1 MRRLWGPYPIRGPYP
16 WAFAVAVALLFGAC
30 ASPGPTAGSP
40 TAPGSAVVVAPA
52 TQFDAARAKAHV
64 DYLADAARGGRYSGS
79 AGYRD
84 AATYVADR
92 FREIGLEP
100 LGDNGTFFQHFTM
113 PIVDLTEMSTL
124 TGPGGRTYR
133 PRVDFTESVGGRSGS
148 GKVEAAIAAVGGGA
162 RGGGLNDFTGAN
174 VRGKIALVT
183 GPPAQNGGSSV
194 ENAYQL
200 GAIGILLV
208 GGATLRYSYIP
219 RLQTETVPTL
229 VISQEVADELLAP
242 AGRTVSTAQDLVRA
256 HRADPNAPASGFDVP
271 TTVRMTVSLTPVHDV
286 DAMNVVGLL
295 RSPDPNNTQRAVL
308 VGGHLDGVG
317 TDPDG
322 SVFQAANDNASG
334 PAVTIEVARALAL
347 SRASLSHSIVFVAF
361 AGEEEGYYGSEA
373 YVAQMAVAPGRVES
387 LVAVLNLD
395 VVGCCSDTLL
405 VSNEAPD
412 LQRRVRDTAT
422 RLGISSQATGS
433 GGSDQQS
440 FARRRVPAVFIG
452 VADFILHVY
461 ADTPA
466 VVQESRLKKAGDVV
480 TAVAKDIAT
489 AP

>member
-1 MRRLWGPYPIRGPYP
+1 VRRLR
-16 WAFAVAVALLFGAC
+16 AFAVTVALALGAC
-30 ASPGPTAGSP
+30 FPPAPAAVSP
-40 TAPGSAVVVAPA
+40 TPSASVAVVAPA
-52 TQFDAARAKAHV
+52 TAFDATKAKAHV

-124 TGPGGRTYR
+124 TGPGGKTYR

-148 GKVEAAIAAVGGGA
+148 GKVEAEISAVGGAA
-162 RGGGLNDFTGAN
+162 RSGGLNDFAGAN
-174 VRGKIALVT
+174 VQGKIALVT
-183 GPPAQNGGSSV
+183 GPGAPNGGSSV
-194 ENAYQL
+194 ENAYQE
-200 GAIGILLV
+200 GAIGVLVV

-229 VISQEVADELLAP
+229 VISTEVADQLLAP
-242 AGRTVSTAQDLVRA
+242 AGRTVSSAQDLVRA
-256 HRADPNAPASGFDVP
+256 RRADPNAPASGFDVP

-295 RSPDPNNTQRAVL
+295 RSPDPNNAQRAVL

-322 SVFQAANDNASG
+322 SIFQAANDNASG
-334 PAVTIEVARALAL
+334 PAVTIEAARALAA

-361 AGEEEGYYGSEA
+361 AGEEEGLFGSEA
-373 YVAQMAVAPGRVES
+373 YIAQMAVAPGRVES

-395 VVGCCSDTLL
+395 VIGCCSRTLL

-412 LQRRVRDTAT
+412 LQRRVRDTAS
-422 RLGISSQATGS
+422 RLGVASESTGS
-433 GGSDQQS
+433 GGSDQAS
-440 FARRRVPAVFIG
+440 FARRRVPAVLIG
-452 VADFILHVY
+452 AADFILHVY
-461 ADTPA
+461 ADKPA
-466 VVQESRLKKAGDVV
+466 IVEASWLKNAGDVV
-480 TAVAKDIAT
+480 TAVAKDLAS

>member
-1 MRRLWGPYPIRGPYP
+1 MLGVVRLLRPL
-16 WAFAVAVALLFGAC
+16 ALIAAIVISC
-30 ASPGPTAGSP
+30 TSTSPTPAPTAS
-40 TAPGSAVVVAPA
+40 GSAVAIGPA
-52 TQFDAARAKAHV
+52 ATEFDAAKAKAHV
-64 DYLADAARGGRYSGS
+64 EYLADTARGGRYSGS

-124 TGPGGRTYR
+124 TGPGGKTYR
-133 PRVDFTESVGGRSGS
+133 PRIDFTESVGGRSGS
-148 GKVEAAIAAVGGGA
+148 GRADAEVAAIGGAA
-162 RGGGLNDFTGAN
+162 RGGGLNDFAGAN
-174 VRGKIALVT
+174 MRGKIALVT
-183 GPPAQNGGSSV
+183 GPAAPNGGSSV
-194 ENAYQL
+194 ENAYQE
-200 GAIGILLV
+200 GAIGVLLV

-229 VISQEVADELLAP
+229 VITQDVADQLLAP
-242 AGRTVSTAQDLVRA
+242 AGKTLSAAQDLVRA
-256 HRADPNAPASGFDVP
+256 RRADPSAPASGFDVP
-271 TTVRMTVSLTPVHDV
+271 TTVRMTVTLTPVHDV
-286 DAMNVVGLL
+286 DAINVVGVL
-295 RSPDPNNTQRAVL
+295 RAPDPNNAQRAVL

-334 PAVTIEVARALAL
+334 PAVTIEVARSLAAA
-347 SRASLSHSIVFVAF
+347 RASLNHSVVFVAF

-373 YVAQMAVAPGRVES
+373 YIAQMAVAPGRVES
-387 LVAVLNLD
+387 LVAMLNLD
-395 VVGCCSDTLL
+395 VIGCCTETLL

-422 RLGISSQATGS
+422 RLGVSTQGTSA

-452 VADFILHVY
+452 AADFVLHVY
-461 ADTPA
+461 ADKPSI
-466 VVQESRLKKAGDVV
+466 VQASWLKKAGDVI
-480 TAVAKDIAT
+480 TAVAKDLAT

>member
-1 MRRLWGPYPIRGPYP
+1 MKRLW
-16 WAFAVAVALLFGAC
+16 AFTTTLALALGAC
-30 ASPGPTAGSP
+30 FTPGPETSSP
-40 TAPGSAVVVAPA
+40 SASASAVVVAPA
-52 TQFDAARAKAHV
+52 TAFDAARAKAHV

-124 TGPGGRTYR
+124 TGPGGKTYR

-148 GKVEAAIAAVGGGA
+148 GKVEAEISAVGGAA
-162 RGGGLNDFTGAN
+162 RSGGFNDFAGAN

-183 GPPAQNGGSSV
+183 GPGAPNGGSSV
-194 ENAYQL
+194 ENAYQE
-200 GAIGILLV
+200 GAIGVLLV

-229 VISQEVADELLAP
+229 VISTDVADQLLAP
-242 AGRTVSTAQDLVRA
+242 AGRTVSSAQDLVRA
-256 HRADPNAPASGFDVP
+256 RRADPNAPASGFDVP

-295 RSPDPNNTQRAVL
+295 RSPDPNNAQRAVL

-334 PAVTIEVARALAL
+334 PAVTIEVARALAA

-361 AGEEEGYYGSEA
+361 AGEEEGLFGSEA
-373 YVAQMAVAPGRVES
+373 YIAQMAVAPGRVES

-395 VVGCCSDTLL
+395 VIGCCSHTLL

-412 LQRRVRDTAT
+412 LQRRVRDAAS
-422 RLGISSQATGS
+422 RLGVANDGTGS
-433 GGSDQQS
+433 GGSDQAS
-440 FARRRVPAVFIG
+440 FARRRVPAVLIG
-452 VADFILHVY
+452 AADFILHVY
-461 ADTPA
+461 ADKPA
-466 VVQESRLKKAGDVV
+466 IVEASWLKQAGDVV
-480 TAVAKDIAT
+480 TAVAKDLAS

>member
-1 MRRLWGPYPIRGPYP
+1 VNRLW
-16 WAFAVAVALLFGAC
+16 ALTVSVSFALSAC
-30 ASPGPTAGSP
+30 FSPGPATNSP
-40 TAPGSAVVVAPA
+40 TASASAVVVAPA
-52 TQFDAARAKAHV
+52 TEFDAAKAKAHI
-64 DYLADAARGGRYSGS
+64 DYLADPARGGRYSGS

-92 FREIGLEP
+92 LREIGLEP

-124 TGPGGRTYR
+124 TGPGGKTYR
-133 PRVDFTESVGGRSGS
+133 SRVDFTESVGGRSGS
-148 GKVEAAIAAVGGGA
+148 GTAEAEIAAVGGAA
-162 RGGGLNDFTGAN
+162 RTGGLNDFAGAT

-183 GPPAQNGGSSV
+183 GPAAPNGGSSV
-194 ENAYQL
+194 ENAYQE
-200 GAIGILLV
+200 GAIGVLV
-208 GGATLRYSYIP
+208 IGGPTLRYSYIP
-219 RLQTETVPTL
+219 RLQSETVPTL
-229 VISQEVADELLAP
+229 VISQDVADQLLAP
-242 AGRTVSTAQDLVRA
+242 AGKTVSAAQDLVRT
-256 HRADPNAPASGFDVP
+256 HRTDPNAPVSGFDVP
-271 TTVRMTVSLTPVHDV
+271 ITVRMTVSLTPVHDV

-295 RSPDPNNTQRAVL
+295 RSPDPNNAQRAVL

-334 PAVTIEVARALAL
+334 PAVMIEVARALAA

-395 VVGCCSDTLL
+395 VIGCCSPTLL

-422 RLGISSQATGS
+422 RLGVQSESSGA
-433 GGSDQQS
+433 GGSDQTS

-452 VADFILHVY
+452 AADFILHVY
-461 ADTPA
+461 ADKPA
-466 VVQESRLKKAGDVV
+466 RVTESWLRKAGDVV
-480 TAVAKDIAT
+480 TAVAKDIAS

>member
-1 MRRLWGPYPIRGPYP
+1 MRRLWTFTVAAAIALGSCTSAGPNT
-16 WAFAVAVALLFGAC
+16 
-30 ASPGPTAGSP
+30 SSP
-40 TAPGSAVVVAPA
+40 TASAVLIAPA

-124 TGPGGRTYR
+124 TGPGGKTYR

-148 GKVEAAIAAVGGGA
+148 GKAEAEIAAVGGAA
-162 RGGGLNDFTGAN
+162 RGGGQNDFAGAD

-183 GPPAQNGGSSV
+183 GPAAPNGGSSV
-194 ENAYQL
+194 ENAYQE
-200 GAIGILLV
+200 GAVGVLVV

-219 RLQTETVPTL
+219 RLQTETLPTL
-229 VISQEVADELLAP
+229 VISTEVADQLLAS
-242 AGRTVSTAQDLVRA
+242 AGKTVSTAQDLVRA
-256 HRADPNAPASGFDVP
+256 RRTDPNAPASGFDVP
-271 TTVRMTVSLTPVHDV
+271 TTVRMSVSLTLVHDV

-295 RSPDPNNTQRAVL
+295 RSPDPNNAQRAVL

-334 PAVTIEVARALAL
+334 PAVTIEVARALAA

-361 AGEEEGYYGSEA
+361 AGEEEGLFGSEA

-395 VVGCCSDTLL
+395 VIGCCGDTLL

-412 LQRRVRDTAT
+412 LQRRVRDTAS
-422 RLGISSQATGS
+422 RLGVSSQATGF
-433 GGSDQQS
+433 GGSDQTS

-452 VADFILHVY
+452 AGDFILHVY
-461 ADTPA
+461 ADKPA
-466 VVQESRLKKAGDVV
+466 VVQESWLRKAGDVV
-480 TAVAKDIAT
+480 TAVAKDLAS

>member
-1 MRRLWGPYPIRGPYP
+1 LKRLW
-16 WAFAVAVALLFGAC
+16 AFTAAVALALGAC
-30 ASPGPTAGSP
+30 FPPGPATSSP
-40 TAPGSAVVVAPA
+40 TASPSAVVIAAP
-52 TQFDAARAKAHV
+52 TEFDAAKAKAHV
-64 DYLADAARGGRYSGS
+64 EYLADAARGGRYSGS

-124 TGPGGRTYR
+124 SGPGGKSYK

-148 GKVEAAIAAVGGGA
+148 GKVEAELSAVGGAA
-162 RGGGLNDFTGAN
+162 RSGGLNDFAGAN

-183 GPPAQNGGSSV
+183 GPGAPNGGSSV
-194 ENAYQL
+194 ESAYQE
-200 GAIGILLV
+200 GAIGVLLV

-219 RLQTETVPTL
+219 RFQGETVPTL
-229 VISQEVADELLAP
+229 VISTEVADQLLAP
-242 AGRTVSTAQDLVRA
+242 TGHTVSSAQDLVRA
-256 HRADPNAPASGFDVP
+256 RRADPNAPASGFDVP
-271 TTVRMTVSLTPVHDV
+271 TMVRMTVSLTPVHDV

-295 RSPDPNNTQRAVL
+295 RSPDPNNAQRAVL

-322 SVFQAANDNASG
+322 SIFQAANDNASG
-334 PAVTIEVARALAL
+334 PAVTIEVARALAA

-361 AGEEEGYYGSEA
+361 AGEEEGLFGSEA
-373 YVAQMAVAPGRVES
+373 YIAQMAVAPGRVES

-395 VVGCCSDTLL
+395 VIGCCSRTLL

-412 LQRRVRDTAT
+412 LQRRVRDAAS
-422 RLGISSQATGS
+422 RLGVASESTGS
-433 GGSDQQS
+433 GGSDQAS
-440 FARRRVPAVFIG
+440 FARRRVPAVLIG
-452 VADFILHVY
+452 AADFILHVY
-461 ADTPA
+461 ADKPA
-466 VVQESRLKKAGDVV
+466 IVETSWLKKAGDVV
-480 TAVAKDIAT
+480 TAVAKDLAS

>member
-1 MRRLWGPYPIRGPYP
+1 VRRLWTFTVASAIAFGACFSPGPAATSPN
-16 WAFAVAVALLFGAC
+16 ASASAVAVA
-30 ASPGPTAGSP
+30 
-40 TAPGSAVVVAPA
+40 PA
-52 TQFDAARAKAHV
+52 TAFDAAKAKAHV
-64 DYLADAARGGRYSGS
+64 DYLADPARGGRYSGS

-113 PIVDLTEMSTL
+113 PLVDLTEMSTM
-124 TGPGGRTYR
+124 TGPGGKTYR

-148 GKVEAAIAAVGGGA
+148 GRAEAEIAAVGGAA
-162 RGGGLNDFTGAN
+162 RSGDLNDFAGAN

-183 GPPAQNGGSSV
+183 GPAAPNGANSV
-194 ENAYQL
+194 ENAYQE
-200 GAIGILLV
+200 GAVGVLIV
-208 GGATLRYSYIP
+208 GGATLRYSYFPRFQSETIP
-219 RLQTETVPTL
+219 TF
-229 VISQEVADELLAP
+229 VISQEVGDQLLAP
-242 AGRTVSTAQDLVRA
+242 TGKTVTTAQDLVRA
-256 HRADPNAPASGFDVP
+256 HRSDPSAPASGFDVP
-271 TTVRMTVSLTPVHDV
+271 ITVGMTVSLTPVHDV
-286 DAMNVVGLL
+286 DAINVVGLL
-295 RSPDPNNTQRAVL
+295 RSPDPNNAQRAVL

-334 PAVTIEVARALAL
+334 PAVTIEVARALAG
-347 SRASLSHSIVFVAF
+347 SRATLSHSVVFVAF
-361 AGEEEGYYGSEA
+361 AGEEEGFYGSEA
-373 YVAQMAVAPGRVES
+373 YVTQMAVAPGRVES

-395 VVGCCSDTLL
+395 VIGCCSDTLL

-412 LQRRVRDTAT
+412 LQRRVRDAAT
-422 RLGISSQATGS
+422 KLGILSEPTGS
-433 GGSDQQS
+433 GGSDQTS

-452 VADFILHVY
+452 AADFILHVY
-461 ADTPA
+461 ADKPA
-466 VVQESRLKKAGDVV
+466 VVEESRLKNAGDVV

>member
-1 MRRLWGPYPIRGPYP
+1 MRRLW
-16 WAFAVAVALLFGAC
+16 AFTVAVALALGAC
-30 ASPGPTAGSP
+30 FSPGPVTTTP
-40 TAPGSAVVVAPA
+40 TGSAVVVAPA
-52 TQFDAARAKAHV
+52 TEFDAAKAKAHV
-64 DYLADAARGGRYSGS
+64 DYLADPARGGRYSGS

-124 TGPGGRTYR
+124 TGAGGKTYR
-133 PRVDFTESVGGRSGS
+133 PRVDFTESVGGRAGS
-148 GKVEAAIAAVGGGA
+148 GKAEAEIAAVGGAA
-162 RGGGLNDFTGAN
+162 RSGGLNDFAGAN
-174 VRGKIALVT
+174 ARGKIALVT
-183 GPPAQNGGSSV
+183 GPAAPNGGSSV
-194 ENAYQL
+194 ENAYQE
-200 GAIGILLV
+200 GAIGVLIV

-219 RLQTETVPTL
+219 RLQSETVPTL
-229 VISQEVADELLAP
+229 VISQEVADQLLAP

-256 HRADPNAPASGFDVP
+256 RRANPNAPASGFDVP

-286 DAMNVVGLL
+286 DAINVVGLL
-295 RSPDPNNTQRAVL
+295 RSPDSNNTQRAVL

-334 PAVTIEVARALAL
+334 PAVTIEVARALAA
-347 SRASLSHSIVFVAF
+347 SRSSLSHSIVFAAF
-361 AGEEEGYYGSEA
+361 AGEEEGYFGSEA
-373 YVAQMAVAPGRVES
+373 YIAQTAVAPGRVES

-395 VVGCCSDTLL
+395 VIGCCTDTLL

-412 LQRRVRDTAT
+412 LQRRVRDTAA
-422 RLGISSQATGS
+422 RLGVQSDGTGS

-452 VADFILHVY
+452 AADFILHVY
-461 ADTPA
+461 ADKPA
-466 VVQESRLKKAGDVV
+466 VVEASWLKKAGDVV
-480 TAVAKDIAT
+480 TAVAKDLAS

>member
-1 MRRLWGPYPIRGPYP
+1 VRRRS
-16 WAFAVAVALLFGAC
+16 AFTVTLALALGAC
-30 ASPGPTAGSP
+30 FSPGPATVSP
-40 TAPGSAVVVAPA
+40 TPSPSLVVVAPA
-52 TQFDAARAKAHV
+52 TEFDAARAKAHI
-64 DYLADAARGGRYSGS
+64 DYLADPARGGRYSGS

-124 TGPGGRTYR
+124 TGPGGTTYR

-148 GKVEAAIAAVGGGA
+148 GTAEAEIAAVGGAA
-162 RGGGLNDFTGAN
+162 RSGGLNDFAGAT

-183 GPPAQNGGSSV
+183 GPAAPNGGSSV
-194 ENAYQL
+194 ENAYQE
-200 GAIGILLV
+200 GAIGVLV
-208 GGATLRYSYIP
+208 IGGPTLRYSYIP
-219 RLQTETVPTL
+219 RLQSETVPTL
-229 VISQEVADELLAP
+229 VISQEVAEQLLAP
-242 AGRTVSTAQDLVRA
+242 AGKTVAAAQDLVRA
-256 HRADPNAPASGFDVP
+256 HRTDPNAPVSGFDVP
-271 TTVRMTVSLTPVHDV
+271 ITVRMTVSLTPVHDV

-295 RSPDPNNTQRAVL
+295 RSPDPNNAQRAVL

-334 PAVTIEVARALAL
+334 PAVTIEVARALAA

-361 AGEEEGYYGSEA
+361 AGEEEGLFGSEA

-387 LVAVLNLD
+387 LVGVLNLD
-395 VVGCCSDTLL
+395 VIGCCTETLL

-422 RLGISSQATGS
+422 RLGVQSESTGA
-433 GGSDQQS
+433 GGSDQTS
-440 FARRRVPAVFIG
+440 FTRRRVPAVFIG
-452 VADFILHVY
+452 AADFILHVY
-461 ADTPA
+461 ADKPA
-466 VVQESRLKKAGDVV
+466 VVKESWLKKAGHVV
-480 TAVAKDIAT
+480 TAVAKDIAS

>member
-1 MRRLWGPYPIRGPYP
+1 MKRLW
-16 WAFAVAVALLFGAC
+16 AFTVAATVAFGAC
-30 ASPGPTAGSP
+30 TSPAPSTSP
-40 TAPGSAVVVAPA
+40 TASAAVVAPA
-52 TQFDAARAKAHV
+52 TEFDAGKAKAHV
-64 DYLADAARGGRYSGS
+64 DYLADPARAGRYSGS

-84 AATYVADR
+84 AATYVAER

-124 TGPGGRTYR
+124 TGPGGKTYR

-148 GKVEAAIAAVGGGA
+148 GNAEARIAAVGGAA
-162 RGGGLNDFTGAN
+162 RGGGQNDFAGAD
-174 VRGKIALVT
+174 VRGKIALIT
-183 GPPAQNGGSSV
+183 GPTAPNGGSSV
-194 ENAYQL
+194 ENAFQE
-200 GAIGILLV
+200 GAIGVLAV
-208 GGATLRYSYIP
+208 GGATIRYSYIP
-219 RLQTETVPTL
+219 RLQSETIPTL
-229 VISQEVADELLAP
+229 VISQDVADQLLAP
-242 AGRTVSTAQDLVRA
+242 AGQTVASAQDLVRA
-256 HRADPNAPASGFDVP
+256 RRSDPNAPASGFDVP
-271 TTVRMTVSLTPVHDV
+271 TTVRMSVSLTPVHEV

-334 PAVTIEVARALAL
+334 PAVAIEVARALAA
-347 SRASLSHSIVFVAF
+347 SRASLSHSVVFVAF
-361 AGEEEGYYGSEA
+361 AGEEEGLFGSEA
-373 YVAQMAVAPGRVES
+373 YVAQMAVIPGRVES

-395 VVGCCSDTLL
+395 VIGCCSDTLL

-412 LQRRVRDTAT
+412 LQRRVRDAAT
-422 RLGISSQATGS
+422 KLGVSTQPTGS
-433 GGSDQQS
+433 GGSDQTS

-452 VADFILHVY
+452 AADFILHVY
-461 ADTPA
+461 ADKPE
-466 VVQESRLKKAGDVV
+466 VVQQSRLKKAGDVV
-480 TAVAKDIAT
+480 TAVAKDLAS

>member
-1 MRRLWGPYPIRGPYP
+1 MRRLR
-16 WAFAVAVALLFGAC
+16 AFAVTVALALGAC
-30 ASPGPTAGSP
+30 FPPAPAAVSP
-40 TAPGSAVVVAPA
+40 TPSASVAVVAPA
-52 TQFDAARAKAHV
+52 TAFDATKAKAHV

-124 TGPGGRTYR
+124 TGPGGKTYR

-148 GKVEAAIAAVGGGA
+148 GKVEAEISAVGGAA
-162 RGGGLNDFTGAN
+162 RSGGLNDFAGAN

-183 GPPAQNGGSSV
+183 GPGAPNGGSSV
-194 ENAYQL
+194 ENAYQE
-200 GAIGILLV
+200 GAIGVLVV

-229 VISQEVADELLAP
+229 VISTEVADQLLAP
-242 AGRTVSTAQDLVRA
+242 AGRTVSSAQDLVRA
-256 HRADPNAPASGFDVP
+256 RRADPNAPASGFDVP
-271 TTVRMTVSLTPVHDV
+271 TTVRMTVSLTPVRDV

-295 RSPDPNNTQRAVL
+295 RSPDPNNAQRAVL

-322 SVFQAANDNASG
+322 SIFQAANDNASG
-334 PAVTIEVARALAL
+334 PAVTIEVARALAA

-361 AGEEEGYYGSEA
+361 AGEEEGLFGSEA
-373 YVAQMAVAPGRVES
+373 YIAQMAVAPGRVES

-395 VVGCCSDTLL
+395 VIGCCGRTLL

-412 LQRRVRDTAT
+412 LQRRVRDTAS
-422 RLGISSQATGS
+422 RLGVASESTGS
-433 GGSDQQS
+433 GGSDQAS
-440 FARRRVPAVFIG
+440 FARRRVPAVLIG
-452 VADFILHVY
+452 AADFILHVY
-461 ADTPA
+461 ADKPA
-466 VVQESRLKKAGDVV
+466 IVEASWLKNAGDVV
-480 TAVAKDIAT
+480 TSVAKDLAS

>member
-1 MRRLWGPYPIRGPYP
+1 VRRLR
-16 WAFAVAVALLFGAC
+16 AFAVTVALALGAC
-30 ASPGPTAGSP
+30 FPPAPAAVSP
-40 TAPGSAVVVAPA
+40 TPSASVAVVAPA
-52 TQFDAARAKAHV
+52 TAFDATKAKAHV

-124 TGPGGRTYR
+124 TGPGGKTYQ

-148 GKVEAAIAAVGGGA
+148 GKVEAEISAVGGAA
-162 RGGGLNDFTGAN
+162 RSGGLNDFAGAN

-183 GPPAQNGGSSV
+183 GPSAPNGGSSV
-194 ENAYQL
+194 ENAYQE
-200 GAIGILLV
+200 GAIGVLLV

-229 VISQEVADELLAP
+229 VISTDVADQLLAP
-242 AGRTVSTAQDLVRA
+242 AGRTVSSAQDLVRA
-256 HRADPNAPASGFDVP
+256 RRADPNAPASGFDVP

-295 RSPDPNNTQRAVL
+295 RSPDPNNAQRAVL

-322 SVFQAANDNASG
+322 SIFQAANDNASG
-334 PAVTIEVARALAL
+334 PAVTIEVARALAA

-361 AGEEEGYYGSEA
+361 AGEEEGLFGSEA
-373 YVAQMAVAPGRVES
+373 YITQMAVAPGRVES

-395 VVGCCSDTLL
+395 VIGCCGRTLL

-412 LQRRVRDTAT
+412 LQRRVRDTAS
-422 RLGISSQATGS
+422 RLGVASESTGS
-433 GGSDQQS
+433 GGSDQAS
-440 FARRRVPAVFIG
+440 FARRRVPAVLIG
-452 VADFILHVY
+452 AADFILHVY
-461 ADTPA
+461 ADKPA
-466 VVQESRLKKAGDVV
+466 IVEASWLKNAGDVV
-480 TAVAKDIAT
+480 TAVAKDLAS

>member
-1 MRRLWGPYPIRGPYP
+1 VRHL
-16 WAFAVAVALLFGAC
+16 WAFAVAVALALGAC
-30 ASPGPTAGSP
+30 FSPGPVTTTP
-40 TAPGSAVVVAPA
+40 TGSAVVVTPA
-52 TQFDAARAKAHV
+52 TEFDAAKAKAHV
-64 DYLADAARGGRYSGS
+64 DYLADPARGGRYSGS

-124 TGPGGRTYR
+124 TGAGGKTYR

-148 GKVEAAIAAVGGGA
+148 GKAEAEIAAVGGAA
-162 RGGGLNDFTGAN
+162 RSGGLNDFAGAN
-174 VRGKIALVT
+174 ARGKIALVT
-183 GPPAQNGGSSV
+183 GPAAPNGGSSV
-194 ENAYQL
+194 ENAYQE
-200 GAIGILLV
+200 GAIGVLIV

-219 RLQTETVPTL
+219 RLQSETVPTL
-229 VISQEVADELLAP
+229 VISQEVADQLLAP

-256 HRADPNAPASGFDVP
+256 RRANPNAPASGFDVP

-286 DAMNVVGLL
+286 DAINVVGLL
-295 RSPDPNNTQRAVL
+295 RSPDSNNTQRAVL

-334 PAVTIEVARALAL
+334 PAVTIEVARALAA
-347 SRASLSHSIVFVAF
+347 SRSSLSHSIVFAAF
-361 AGEEEGYYGSEA
+361 AGEEEGYFGSEA
-373 YVAQMAVAPGRVES
+373 YIAQTAVAPGRVES

-395 VVGCCSDTLL
+395 VIGCCTGTLL

-412 LQRRVRDTAT
+412 LQRRVRDAAA
-422 RLGISSQATGS
+422 RLGVQSDGTGS

-452 VADFILHVY
+452 AADFILHVY
-461 ADTPA
+461 ADKP
-466 VVQESRLKKAGDVV
+466 VVVEASWLKKAGDVV
-480 TAVAKDIAT
+480 TAVAKDLAS